1 VPLVPY
7 LVFER
12 MQTAFGGSVI
22 VMVLVLF
29 GFGWVKTRLLKERNW
44 EVCARNGVQMVVMGS
59 LAAGAA
65 MGCVKAVGG

>member
-1 VPLVPY
+1 
-7 LVFER
+7 
-12 MQTAFGGSVI
+12 
-22 VMVLVLF
+22 VLF